1 MILKGMMGTQPSWQA
16 CSRKLKCLCCS
27 GKYAILILCRDRERA
42 ADAAQVDK
50 LFRDITTGML
60 RKRRRGGDGHDFD
73 LSDSDDGGEARRRM
87 KRRQF
92 AKMQKALFTDERIGK
107 IAENPRNAA
116 FLKSIEDMNEDE
128 WDFGDNFIDTTSTS
142 GDDSQSQNASQ
153 TDQAVPDSQ
162 PPTTGRK
169 RSRMDEHA
177 PRPGPNERRTRG
189 GARPA
194 SIAEV
199 RKSLST
205 LLDEPNASS
214 GTIIPATEAGSD
226 SEEEGRPSTSR
237 SNKENTGH
245 GRNARGAVVDRI
257 TLKRNSSSSLSASG
271 GSANAKLA
279 FTAPSAAGNGFKVPA
294 LLRRATTNS
303 SKLVSSS
310 AASTATSSTISQAS
324 SSGSSGSLNKAA
336 NFGEEGK
343 LKKNAGKRS
352 GINYFAH
359 ENERRAKVAD
369 AEKRREAKKW
379 KGAEGRSK
387 VVGGLFG
394 SGSFE

>member
-1 MILKGMMGTQPSWQA
+1 
-16 CSRKLKCLCCS
+16 
-27 GKYAILILCRDRERA
+27 
-42 ADAAQVDK
+42 
-50 LFRDITTGML
+50 ML

-92 AKMQKALFTDERIGK
+92 AKMQKALFADERIGK

-116 FLKSIEDMNEDE
+116 FLKSIEDMNNDDE
-128 WDFGDNFIDTTSTS
+128 WNFDDNFADTTSTS
-142 GDDSQSQNASQ
+142 GDDSQSQGVSQ
-153 TDQAVPDSQ
+153 ADQAIPDSQ

-169 RSRMDEHA
+169 RSRTEDHA
-177 PRPGPNERRTRG
+177 PRPAPNERRAKDSTR
-189 GARPA
+189 P
-194 SIAEV
+194 SSLAEV
-199 RKSLST
+199 RRSLST
-205 LLDEPNASS
+205 LLDEPNASTGS
-214 GTIIPATEAGSD
+214 VIPATEMGSD
-226 SEEEGRPSTSR
+226 SEGEGERPSTSH
-237 SNKENTGH
+237 SNKENRRA
-245 GRNARGAVVDRI
+245 GRHISGAVVDRI
-257 TLKRNSSSSLSASG
+257 TLKRSSSSSLSTNST
-271 GSANAKLA
+271 SATTKLA
-279 FTAPSAAGNGFKVPA
+279 FTAPSTAGSGFKVPA

-303 SKLVSSS
+303 TKLISNSKPATST
-310 AASTATSSTISQAS
+310 AASSGISQGSAG
-324 SSGSSGSLNKAA
+324 GSSGSLNKAA
-336 NFGEEGK
+336 SFGEDGK